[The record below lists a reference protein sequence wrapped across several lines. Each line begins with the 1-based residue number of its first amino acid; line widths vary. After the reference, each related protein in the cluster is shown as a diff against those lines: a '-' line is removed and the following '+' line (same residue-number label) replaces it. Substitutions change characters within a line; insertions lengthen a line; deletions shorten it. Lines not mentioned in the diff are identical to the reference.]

1 MAEHNAYP
9 TKTTLNLMIRER
21 RVGDL
26 RIILPCALVGLLL
39 VGLFCHFAVVERLT
53 KAYAAE
59 QSAERAES
67 ALAQAQAELKEYDEV
82 EAEYNRYFS
91 DALFSGD
98 IPQECMDVLEMMEKE
113 LMDKAR
119 VTSYSFSGNTLQ
131 LQLKMTRFGVA
142 SELLEALYQVPMVE
156 YVSISNAT
164 DDLRTL
170 TEGERES
177 GESTVIMTI
186 TLREVEEK

>member
-1 MAEHNAYP
+1 
-9 TKTTLNLMIRER
+9 
-21 RVGDL
+21 
-26 RIILPCALVGLLL
+26 
-39 VGLFCHFAVVERLT
+39 
-53 KAYAAE
+53 
-59 QSAERAES
+59 
-67 ALAQAQAELKEYDEV
+67 
-82 EAEYNRYFS
+82 
-91 DALFSGD
+91 
-98 IPQECMDVLEMMEKE
+98 
-113 LMDKAR
+113 
-119 VTSYSFSGNTLQ
+119 
-131 LQLKMTRFGVA
+131 MTRFGVA

>member
-1 MAEHNAYP
+1 M
-9 TKTTLNLMIRER
+9 
-21 RVGDL
+21 
-26 RIILPCALVGLLL
+26 
-39 VGLFCHFAVVERLT
+39 
-53 KAYAAE
+53 
-59 QSAERAES
+59 
-67 ALAQAQAELKEYDEV
+67 
-82 EAEYNRYFS
+82 
-91 DALFSGD
+91 
-98 IPQECMDVLEMMEKE
+98 LEMMEKE